1 MSELVIQK
9 DWILIT
15 YDIPKSQDSI
25 RKKTIRTLRKMG
37 ALRHTDSVYYLP
49 FNAQAYELAANLPGE
64 TYVWRSTPTSDSQAN
79 QLTKDFYN
87 KIMAGV
93 MLLDKRLD
101 DLECASS
108 SLTLEAKKQRLQYSV
123 ELWNHLRVAANN
135 IGLLV
140 HDGLADVRQR
150 LERLREQVR

>member
-49 FNAQAYELAANLPGE
+49 FNAQAYELAANLPGKALFGGVFRPQTVKPTNSQE
-64 TYVWRSTPTSDSQAN
+64 TFT
-79 QLTKDFYN
+79 TK
-87 KIMAGV
+87 
-93 MLLDKRLD
+93 
-101 DLECASS
+101 
-108 SLTLEAKKQRLQYSV
+108 
-123 ELWNHLRVAANN
+123 
-135 IGLLV
+135 
-140 HDGLADVRQR
+140 
-150 LERLREQVR
+150 